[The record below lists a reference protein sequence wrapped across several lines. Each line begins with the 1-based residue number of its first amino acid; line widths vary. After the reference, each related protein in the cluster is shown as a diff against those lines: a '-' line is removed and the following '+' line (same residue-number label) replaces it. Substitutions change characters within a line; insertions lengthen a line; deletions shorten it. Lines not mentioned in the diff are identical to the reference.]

1 MGRLGEGFIALVF
14 LFDLRNGDGG
24 AQSQLSLWRRRSA
37 RGNVSFSG
45 REDGLIVAALLHD
58 IGHLLHHAGE
68 DAAEVGV
75 DTQHEE
81 LGQRMLSSHLP
92 HAVTEPI
99 RLHVAAKRY
108 LCFADPAYAQALS
121 PSSQLS
127 LQLQGGPMSVQDAQE
142 FLAGPFARQA
152 VALRLW
158 DDEAKVPDFPVP
170 LLEDYIPQLS
180 TLWR

>member
-1 MGRLGEGFIALVF
+1 
-14 LFDLRNGDGG
+14 
-24 AQSQLSLWRRRSA
+24 
-37 RGNVSFSG
+37 
-45 REDGLIVAALLHD
+45 
-58 IGHLLHHAGE
+58 
-68 DAAEVGV
+68 
-75 DTQHEE
+75 
-81 LGQRMLSSHLP
+81 MLSSHLP

-142 FLAGPFARQA
+142 FLAETFARQA
-152 VALRLW
+152 VALHLW